1 MNSSI
6 IAIRFGLYALTG
18 AVIGTTAFYN
28 PVDRA
33 SAEPLPITTMSTIT
47 VQPSEEDVI
56 AAFASAAR
64 PIPTLPT
71 VYVTA
76 SEEEKLAARI
86 DPTDHIQIMPPITV
100 VASAEEV
107 AAAMQTAAVLAQAE
121 SDSVDD
127 ASSTFGRVINAAV
140 HTPHRM
146 RLDMPYYSVGRVLTN
161 ARKN

>member
-18 AVIGTTAFYN
+18 AVIGTTALYA
-28 PVDRA
+28 PVNQVV
-33 SAEPLPITTMSTIT
+33 AEPLPVVSMSTIT

-56 AAFASAAR
+56 AAYAAAAR
-64 PIPTLPT
+64 PVPTLPT

-76 SEEEKLAARI
+76 TEEEKLAARI
-86 DPTDHIQIMPPITV
+86 DPTDRIQVMSPIKV

-107 AAAMQTAAVLAQAE
+107 AAAMQTAVIAEAE
-121 SDSVDD
+121 SGSVDD
-127 ASSTFGRVINAAV
+127 STSTFGRVINAAV
-140 HTPHRM
+140 NEPRRL
-146 RLDMPYYSVGRVLTN
+146 RLDMPYYSVGRVLSH